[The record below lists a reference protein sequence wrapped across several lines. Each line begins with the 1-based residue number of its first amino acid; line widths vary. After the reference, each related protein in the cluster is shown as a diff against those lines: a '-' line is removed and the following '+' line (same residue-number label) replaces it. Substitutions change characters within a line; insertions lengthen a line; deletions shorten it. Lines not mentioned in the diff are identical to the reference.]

1 MATPQPKANR
11 RYVERTVEE
20 LHDGDLFSLD
30 DCQTWHVATGIA
42 HSDTVVVAHDSGG
55 TVRVPATADQKCLV
69 QVDYVKIRI
78 PLTVEVDVA
87 GWAAEY
93 GIDNTPADVEADA
106 RAYFSSPGEL
116 IPEHLR
122 KVVKVAK

>member
-1 MATPQPKANR
+1 MPSIQPKANR

-20 LHDGDLFSLD
+20 LHDGDPFSLD
-30 DCQTWHVATGIA
+30 DGQTWHVATGIA
-42 HSDTVVVAHDSGG
+42 HSDMVVVAHDSGG
-55 TVRVPATADQKCLV
+55 TVRVPATADQKCWV

-87 GWAAEY
+87 AWAAEY
-93 GIDNTPADVEADA
+93 GVDNTLADVEADA
-106 RAYFSSPGEL
+106 RAYFGSPGEL

-122 KVVKVAK
+122 KIVKVAE